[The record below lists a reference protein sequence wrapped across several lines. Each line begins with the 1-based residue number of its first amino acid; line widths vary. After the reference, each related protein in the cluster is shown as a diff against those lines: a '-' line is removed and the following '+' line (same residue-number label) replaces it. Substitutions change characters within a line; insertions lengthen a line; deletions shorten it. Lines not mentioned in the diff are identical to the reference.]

1 MDRRESMTRL
11 LRRLAVPLVLA
22 SVLTGSLGAVALASA
37 PWNGTCG
44 SGELCIFY
52 NRDFDGPLAAMSSSN
67 ASYHGETY
75 PANNWG
81 VNDSA
86 SSTKNFTAYYV
97 KWRHE
102 IDYGGSQLCLQSGW
116 VASWVGLFNN
126 DAFTSHL
133 VTSNA
138 C

>member
-1 MDRRESMTRL
+1 MTRAS
-11 LRRLAVPLVLA
+11 RRLAVPLILA
-22 SVLTGSLGAVALASA
+22 FVLTGALGAVALASA
-37 PWNGTCG
+37 PWNGTCN

-52 NRDFDGPLAAMSSSN
+52 NRDYDGPMAAMSGSN

-81 VNDSA
+81 VNDTA
-86 SSTKNFTAYYV
+86 SSVQNWTAYYV

-102 IDYGGSQLCLQSGW
+102 IDYGGGGLCVPPGW
-116 VASWVGLFNN
+116 VSSWVGLLNN